1 MEGGWD
7 PEERKTR
14 EAEIKN
20 LTTKIDSYSRLHNHV
35 QCLSAEIQ
43 YRAKHYLQKIWTCSH
58 SEPYYPQRGDLQ
70 LQSQM
75 CRAEPLPRQGH
86 QRTKLLICGDERD
99 GLWFYTLEC
108 SLQNTKAFSGVL
120 SKSLHLNSSTFPFH
134 FLLLSQANIAEL
146 SWIHCFQ

>member
-1 MEGGWD
+1 MEGDWD
-7 PEERKTR
+7 PEERKTK

-86 QRTKLLICGDERD
+86 QRTKLLICGDERAKMVC
-99 GLWFYTLEC
+99 GFTHSNVVYKTPKLLVVFFQ
-108 SLQNTKAFSGVL
+108 S
-120 SKSLHLNSSTFPFH
+120 PF
-134 FLLLSQANIAEL
+134 I
-146 SWIHCFQ
+146 